1 MKIKLPR
8 VDIHNWE
15 VHVRIRHRAAMTM
28 DLHQVQKEIVMIV
41 ELGTVTQ
48 ETKTK
53 VAPISEPVNQPTLQ

>member
-1 MKIKLPR
+1 
-8 VDIHNWE
+8 
-15 VHVRIRHRAAMTM
+15 MTT

-48 ETKTK
+48 ETKVK